1 MASLHHM
8 NSAALHPYEAATG
21 ENSSLIHTMTEDFTA
36 ATNPDQLLGERGKT
50 PNAGVRHA

>member
-1 MASLHHM
+1 M